1 MKLSMY
7 SIYDTIA
14 EVFHK
19 PFTSHNDADASRA
32 FTQAIDNNEATK
44 EDYVLYRVADWNDA
58 TGEITACLPMK
69 VMSGFDI
76 KAEYTMAE
84 HERNIREA

>member
-14 EVFHK
+14 EVFNK

-32 FTQAIDNNEATK
+32 FTQSLENNEATK

-58 TGEITACLPMK
+58 TGEIIGCIPMK
-69 VMSGFDI
+69 VMSGFDLTQGFNL
-76 KAEYTMAE
+76 KESA
-84 HERNIREA
+84 